1 MSSLHSLRKNI
12 SKSTLTFD
20 PDMYTNIVGS
30 LVVTNYILTED
41 KPEVK
46 DIKKKWKS
54 IKKKGLDFWLDDK
67 DFIPKVLALF
77 NLKPAYGQFAMV
89 QSEYNVLFAPYING
103 TILPLNENGFYSRT
117 LRNGKIYPIEE
128 NVKND
133 GQTVEK
139 AD

>member
-1 MSSLHSLRKNI
+1 MSSLHSFRKNI
-12 SKSTLTFD
+12 SKSTLIFD
-20 PDMYTNIVGS
+20 FDMYTNVVGS
-30 LVVTNYILTED
+30 LVITNYILTED

-67 DFIPKVLALF
+67 DFIPKALALF

-103 TILPLNENGFYSRT
+103 TILPLNESGFYSRT
-117 LRNGKIYPIEE
+117 LRKGKIYPIEE
-128 NVKND
+128 NAKND
-133 GQTVEK
+133 RQTVEK

>member
-1 MSSLHSLRKNI
+1 MSSLHSFRKNI

-20 PDMYTNIVGS
+20 PDMYTNVVGS
-30 LVVTNYILTED
+30 LVITNYILTED

-54 IKKKGLDFWLDDK
+54 IKKKGLDFWLNDK
-67 DFIPKVLALF
+67 GFIPKVLALF

-103 TILPLNENGFYSRT
+103 NVLPLNENGFYSRT

-128 NVKND
+128 NAKND